1 MYLFKN
7 LNESHQKSVNYYYY
21 YYYFFNTVAILYLKE
36 IVSFYLRD
44 HKPH

>member
-21 YYYFFNTVAILYLKE
+21 YYYYYYYHF
-36 IVSFYLRD
+36 
-44 HKPH
+44 